1 LTDNREI
8 TNGID
13 FVNIAKLISKAMSSR
28 TKEERMKMKP
38 SEILPFVFDTTF
50 FEDDL
55 KIEKDQVLGFLEF
68 IDTQMKTSE
77 LLKQSKQFQL
87 IEYLINKS
95 KIYKDILD
103 E

>member
-1 LTDNREI
+1 
-8 TNGID
+8 
-13 FVNIAKLISKAMSSR
+13 
-28 TKEERMKMKP
+28 MKMKP
-38 SEILPFVFDTTF
+38 SQVLPLVFETNF

-68 IDTQMKTSE
+68 IDNQMKTSE

-95 KIYKDILD
+95 KRV
-103 E
+103 